1 MHQEDFSGHITPGQ
15 AHAWQ
20 QSGEGVII
28 DVRTEAERT
37 WVGEVPGA
45 IGLSWKEWPGM
56 QPNPGFDAA
65 IRAIAAQHAGQKL
78 LFLCRSGVRS
88 VAAAQRAAELG
99 LEEGRIT
106 FTVLE
111 SSDPG
116 AALIDYATNNHV
128 DHILMGARHLIN
140 RLKALRQQ
148 GKSAD

>member
-1 MHQEDFSGHITPGQ
+1 MYQEDFAGHITPVQ

-45 IGLSWKEWPGM
+45 IGLSWKEWPDM

-99 LEEGRIT
+99 LENCYNILEG
-106 FTVLE
+106 FEGDLDE
-111 SSDPG
+111 
-116 AALIDYATNNHV
+116 
-128 DHILMGARHLIN
+128 
-140 RLKALRQQ
+140 RLQRGRCGGWRYHGLPWVQR
-148 GKSAD
+148 